1 MRKRRTGRL
10 STVAAAAG
18 LAAALCVLPLG
29 PGGATTAQAA
39 AGCQAGTE
47 SDFNGDGIA
56 DVAIADPEGTVSG
69 RDQAG
74 LVRVVYGGG
83 KGTAE
88 ISQDT
93 DGIPGA
99 AERGDRFGYALAVH
113 DANQDGCSDL
123 VVGIPYEALGSVP
136 EAGLVQVVHG
146 SPDGLG
152 KGPAVKEYLQGSGSG
167 SLAASAAEAGDWL
180 GFSLAAG
187 HTTSGEPFLLI
198 GVPGEDL
205 GSTQDAGSSH
215 YLRGST
221 NIAVHQDKPGVSGVA
236 EQDDRFGYS
245 VAATSRHLAIGNPG
259 EAIGAET
266 FSGGV
271 QVLSHTLSSAGIP
284 TPLAG
289 LDQNTPGIN
298 GVAEAGD
305 EFGAALAMVPFRTD
319 TISSPAHSLLAIG
332 SPGEDTSTGEDA
344 GRVVVVEVTAAG
356 NVKQTADIHQ
366 AYAGVHGVGEDGDY
380 FGRHLA
386 AVNRAPSSVGRPD
399 TMLLAVGIPGK
410 DGGDGVRD
418 AGAVHVFPIVGD
430 VGASDVWL
438 TKGAKGLPGEPGPQE
453 YVGTS
458 LHATAGQLYVGVPY
472 GAEADQGLYR
482 LPWANVIAEGTA
494 APTVHK
500 PGAGGLPA
508 DRKAFGAVVR

>member
-1 MRKRRTGRL
+1 M
-10 STVAAAAG
+10 STVAAAG

-29 PGGATTAQAA
+29 LGGATTAQAA
-39 AGCQAGTE
+39 ANCQAGTE
-47 SDFNGDGIA
+47 SDFNGDGVA
-56 DVAIADPEGTVSG
+56 DVAIADPEATVSG
-69 RDQAG
+69 RERAG

-88 ISQDT
+88 ISQAT
-93 DGIPGA
+93 EGVPGA
-99 AERGDRFGYALAVH
+99 PEAGDRYGHALAVY
-113 DANQDGCSDL
+113 DANRDGCSDL
-123 VVGIPYEALGSVP
+123 VVGIPYESLEDVP
-136 EAGLVQVVHG
+136 EAGLVQVIHG
-146 SPDGLG
+146 SPAGLG
-152 KGPAVKEYLQGSGSG
+152 KGPGAREYRQGAGSG
-167 SLAASAAEAGDWL
+167 SLAGSAAEEGDWL

-221 NIAVHQDKPGVSGVA
+221 NVAIHQDKPGVAGVV
-236 EQDDRFGYS
+236 EQDDRFGHS
-245 VAATSRHLAIGNPG
+245 VAANARHLAIGNPG
-259 EAIGAET
+259 EAIGTET

-305 EFGAALAMVPFRTD
+305 EFGAALAMVPFRTNN
-319 TISSPAHSLLAIG
+319 ISSPTHSLLAIG

-344 GRVVVVEVTAAG
+344 GRVVMVEVTASG
-356 NVKQTADIHQ
+356 TVRQTADIHQ

-418 AGAVHVFPIVGD
+418 AGAVHVFPVVGD

-438 TKGAKGLPGEPGPQE
+438 TKGTKGLAGEPGQQE
-453 YVGTS
+453 YLGTS

-472 GAEADQGLYR
+472 GPEADQGLYR
-482 LPWANVIAEGTA
+482 LPWANVIADGTA
-494 APTVHK
+494 TTVVHK